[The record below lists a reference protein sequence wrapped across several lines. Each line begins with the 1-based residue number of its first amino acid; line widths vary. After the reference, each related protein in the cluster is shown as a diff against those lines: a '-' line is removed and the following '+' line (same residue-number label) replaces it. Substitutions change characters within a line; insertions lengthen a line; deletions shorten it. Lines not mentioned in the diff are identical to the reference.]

1 MTGPLFLVG
10 FMGSGKSAVGR
21 RVAQQLDLE
30 FRDCDRLIAAAA
42 GKTVEE
48 IFREDGEA
56 AFRETENRVVEQL
69 CTGGALVAATGGG
82 AFLSF
87 RTRSRMI
94 VSGITVWLD
103 VPLPV
108 IRTRLAADRPDR
120 PLYDRDDPVGMR
132 LLYEKRMPS
141 YALARH
147 RVDGTDLERAVE
159 QVVRLIRGR

>member
-1 MTGPLFLVG
+1 MTAPLFLVG

-30 FRDCDRLIAAAA
+30 FRDCDRLIAAVA

-48 IFREDGEA
+48 IFREDGES
-56 AFRETENRVVEQL
+56 AFRDTESGVVEQL
-69 CTGGALVAATGGG
+69 CTGEALVAATGGG

-87 RTRSRMI
+87 RPRSRMI

-108 IRTRLAADRPDR
+108 IRTRLAADRENR

-132 LLYEKRMPS
+132 LLYEKRLPS

-147 RVDGTDLERAVE
+147 RVDGTDLETAVK
-159 QVVRLIRGR
+159 QVVRFTRER